1 MHAVSNETSMSEWTC
16 QAEPSADSPPEVCGA
31 PSSSELISSLMTT
44 TPVLVCCHETL
55 RVESILISVSGWSS
69 DGFDLSQ
76 ALESRQ
82 DLDLDVPAP
91 RVSCVES
98 SSN

>member
-1 MHAVSNETSMSEWTC
+1 
-16 QAEPSADSPPEVCGA
+16 
-31 PSSSELISSLMTT
+31 MTT

-55 RVESILISVSGWSS
+55 RVEAILISVSGWSS